1 MEIQLG
7 SILESAC
14 AMAGYDTQYQT
25 PPARWRV
32 MAAAAVNEGL
42 RRIHAEKFPALR
54 RIEFRRY
61 RPPEADLQD
70 ALERYAERQE
80 CWHEL
85 LHIFQKII
93 QVNFLAIYLL

>member
-7 SILESAC
+7 SILENAC

-61 RPPEADLQD
+61 RPEQKPPV
-70 ALERYAERQE
+70 
-80 CWHEL
+80 L
-85 LHIFQKII
+85 LPMFRAKSI
-93 QVNFLAIYLL
+93 QRSR